1 MTKKDGRMS
10 DYKRLTIKDSR
21 KLSLLCDNCK
31 APKDS
36 YTNECDGDCYAEMYA
51 RLEELEDKIE
61 SGRLVELP
69 KPFIEQQKEEPYAW
83 QVFHAKVDI
92 FAAAGKDIFPKED
105 KEAAEAR
112 LKELQERRKDD

>member
-21 KLSLLCDNCK
+21 KLSLLCDNC
-31 APKDS
+31 
-36 YTNECDGDCYAEMYA
+36 
-51 RLEELEDKIE
+51 
-61 SGRLVELP
+61 
-69 KPFIEQQKEEPYAW
+69 IEQQKEEPYAW

>member
-1 MTKKDGRMS
+1 MS
-10 DYKRLTIKDSR
+10 DYKRLTKWSDLGTLHIFDFNNKGIP
-21 KLSLLCDNCK
+21 LCDVSPIDTDNL
-31 APKDS
+31 A
-36 YTNECDGDCYAEMYA
+36 G
-51 RLEELEDKIE
+51 RLAELEDKIE
-61 SGRLVELP
+61 NGTLVELP

-112 LKELQERRKDD
+112 LKELQEGKK

>member
-1 MTKKDGRMS
+1 MS
-10 DYKRLTIKDSR
+10 EYKRLTYKANGITYSKA
-21 KLSLLCDNCK
+21 LTQEQLLH
-31 APKDS
+31 
-36 YTNECDGDCYAEMYA
+36 
-51 RLEELEDKIE
+51 RLAELEDKIE

-92 FAAAGKDIFPKED
+92 FAAAGKDIFPKEN

-112 LKELQERRKDD
+112 LKELQEGKR